1 VTAVRG
7 ASALLALAGAGV
19 AGYLLWARESG
30 SVLMCATG
38 GCETVQS
45 SQYAEVLGVP
55 VALLGLACYV
65 ALLMTA
71 LVPNANARVLH
82 VVLAL
87 TASTFSTYLLYV
99 QLVLIDAVCSWC
111 LVSDGI
117 VSGLA
122 VLALIR
128 MRIETFESS
137 GGREV
142 GQRSFRQ

>member
-30 SVLMCATG
+30 SGLMCATR

-45 SQYAEVLGVP
+45 SQYAEVLGIP
-55 VALLGLACYV
+55 VALLGVACYV
-65 ALLMTA
+65 ALFMTA

-87 TASTFSTYLLYV
+87 TAAIFSTYLLYV
-99 QLVLIDAVCSWC
+99 QLELIDAVCSWC

-117 VSGLA
+117 VTGLA

-137 GGREV
+137 GGRDV

>member
-1 VTAVRG
+1 VTALRG

-30 SVLMCATG
+30 SGLMCATG

-65 ALLMTA
+65 ALFMTA

-87 TASTFSTYLLYV
+87 TGSIFSTYLLYV
-99 QLVLIDAVCSWC
+99 QLELIDAICSWC